1 MAALNETPRQKMMGI
16 LYLVLLGLAAT
27 TVTDHVLDAFR
38 NLTVSLETSTQNV
51 KSTVDNTFAAFEAT
65 SLKNDPVRATPI
77 YARAKKVK
85 ELCADLDK
93 YIIHERDTLYHMGGG
108 TEEES
113 GDVKNRADIDV
124 APRYMV
130 RKGEAKNLK
139 AKINATRKAII
150 EELGIKDTAGMKLS
164 LNASDPPKRRNA
176 VQNTW
181 EEDNFG
187 DGIPLT
193 AAITALTKIQA
204 DLKNTENEVVR
215 KILGEA
221 TQVNIVMDAYNAVAI
236 PKSTYV
242 LTGQQYEAEVFLT
255 AHSSSSNPE
264 ISVGGQKLNIKDGKG
279 TYTVTASG
287 AGERKWT
294 GVIRLKTNDGTVK
307 EYSTPEQSYTV
318 APPSSSV
325 SPEKMNVFYI
335 GVDNPVSIAAP
346 GLSNDKVRASIS
358 AGGTITPVGNG
369 HYTVKVTTP
378 GKVTINVAGEFD
390 KGKTTSLGSTEFRVK
405 RIPTPRLKFGGKE
418 MGNMSAGA
426 MKVQSKLI
434 AALDDFEFEVTFN
447 IQHFKMFI
455 VQPRKDPQIL
465 EATSGQLTGEMIKA
479 LSGVVPGTK
488 VFFDDVTGIGPD
500 GVKRALT
507 SIFFTVN

>member
-51 KSTVDNTFAAFEAT
+51 KSTVDNTFASFEAT
-65 SLKNDPVRATPI
+65 TLKNDPVRAKPI
-77 YARAKKVK
+77 YARAQKVK
-85 ELCADLDK
+85 DLCAELDK
-93 YIIHERDTLYHMGGG
+93 YIRHDRDTLYKMGGG
-108 TEEES
+108 TDEQS
-113 GDVKNRADIDV
+113 GDVSDRASTDI

-150 EELGIKDTAGMKLS
+150 EELGVRDTAGMKLA
-164 LNASDPPKRRNA
+164 LNASDPPKRKNS
-176 VQNTW
+176 VQNSW

-187 DGIPLT
+187 EGIPLT

-204 DLKNTENEVVR
+204 DLKNTENEAVR

-221 TQVNIVMDAYNAVAI
+221 TTVQIVMDAYNAVAI

-242 LTGQQYEAEVFLT
+242 LVGQQYEAEVFLT

-264 ISVGGQKLNIKDGKG
+264 ITVGGQKLNIKDGKG

-287 AGERKWT
+287 AGEKKWS
-294 GVIRLKTNDGTVK
+294 GVVRIKTNDGTVK

-325 SPEKMNVFYI
+325 SPDKMNVFYI
-335 GVDNPVSIAAP
+335 GVDNPVTIAAP
-346 GLSNDKVRASIS
+346 GLSNDKVHPSIS
-358 AGGTITPVGNG
+358 AGGTITSTGNG
-369 HYTVKVTTP
+369 HYIVRVTTP
-378 GKVTINVAGEFD
+378 GKVTINVSGEFD
-390 KGKTTSLGSTEFRVK
+390 KKSTGLGSTEFRVK

-418 MGNMSAGA
+418 MGAMSAGA
-426 MKVQSKLI
+426 MKVQSKLV
-434 AALDDFEFEVTFN
+434 AALDDFEFEVTFQ

-500 GVKRALT
+500 NVKRALT